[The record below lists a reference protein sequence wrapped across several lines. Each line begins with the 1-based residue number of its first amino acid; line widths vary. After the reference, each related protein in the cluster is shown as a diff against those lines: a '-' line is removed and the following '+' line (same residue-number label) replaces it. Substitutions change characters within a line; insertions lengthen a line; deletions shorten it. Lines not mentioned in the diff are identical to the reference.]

1 MSTIFEIKQ
10 KLIAQADR
18 IAEMLLP
25 QGHKRGNH
33 WIVGNTRGE
42 AGQSLSICLSGSK
55 AGLWYDFAEGIG
67 GDILDLW
74 CEVKGISLSQAL
86 EEARAALN
94 LTRPKPFMVPHRS
107 YHRPPAPKGNTPQ
120 NLVKNYLHKERCIP
134 LEIIKRYRIGEEGEK
149 IIFPFYKPDGTLAL
163 VKERL
168 AQAGAKT
175 KPTAAQCEPILF
187 GWQALYPTNHTA
199 THASHSAPATANT
212 ATHASQPIPA
222 TAQAPTHAS
231 QPTSTT
237 ANTSTHASQPIPA
250 AANTTTHA
258 SQPIPATDHT
268 TTHASHPT
276 PASQPTS
283 TTANTSTHASQPT
296 STTANTSTHASQP
309 TPAAA
314 QAPTHASHSAPAA
327 ATTSTHASQPIP
339 AAAQAPTH
347 ASHSA
352 PAAANTTTHASHPT
366 STTANTATHAPQPT
380 STTANTSTHASQ
392 PTSTTANTSTHA
404 SQPTSTTA
412 TTSTHASHPTPAAAT
427 TSTHASHP
435 TPAAANTATHAS
447 HPTST
452 TATTSTHASQP
463 TSTTANTSTHAS
475 QPAPATANTATHAP
489 QPAPAAAH
497 TTSTHA
503 SHSAPATDHTTTH
516 APQPTP
522 AAAQA
527 PTHASQPIP
536 ATAQAPTHASHPAPA
551 AANTSTHASHPAP
564 AAANTTTHAPQPAPA
579 AANTST
585 HASHPAPA
593 AANTTTHASHP
604 TPAAA
609 NTSTHASQPIPATA
623 QAPTH
628 APQPAPA
635 AAHTTSTHASHSAP
649 ATDHT
654 TTHASHPTPATANT
668 ATHASQPTS
677 TTANTTTHASHPTP
691 ATANTA
697 THASQPTSTT
707 ANTTTHASQPTHAPH
722 HSSSDHA
729 SFPTFSSTHR
739 TIVIT
744 EGEIDA
750 LSLAAYGYPAVSVPF
765 GGGKGGKHNWIEN
778 EFDHLEAFETIFL
791 ATDMDQPGEEAAHEI
806 ASRLGRH
813 RCYRVRLPRKD
824 ANDCLTA
831 GIDAATIKAAF
842 SSAKSFAPEGLRRA
856 SDYKDQVIGL
866 FWPEPEKHLGYT
878 VPYPKLKD
886 KLHFRP
892 AELTLWSGASGAG
905 KSQLLSD
912 CIPHWIAQNSRL
924 CLASLEMKGEQSLR
938 RLTKQTG
945 GLEKP
950 TKETIERIL
959 HFLDN
964 GLILYEHVGKSSV
977 DTLLDVFDYC
987 RARYGCDQFIIDSLM
1002 RLGIASD
1009 DYGGQEQ
1016 AVYKMV
1022 DWAVLNSVHIHL
1034 VAHARKGG
1042 LDKDIPGTEDI
1053 KGASEIGANAFNII
1067 TIWRNRSLEDK
1078 IFAASLAQEKADLAK
1093 RPGVIMNIAKQ
1104 RSGDFEG
1111 KVGLWF
1117 DPQTYRYRCSFEQPP
1132 PRRYL

>member
-10 KLIAQADR
+10 KLISQADR

-25 QGHKRGNH
+25 QGHKRGNN

-67 GDILDLW
+67 GDLLDLW

-94 LTRPKPFMVPHRS
+94 LTRPKPFMAPHRS
-107 YHRPPAPKGNTPQ
+107 YRRPPVPTGRPPQ
-120 NLVKNYLHKERCIP
+120 NLVKTYLHKERHIP
-134 LEIIKRYRIGEEGEK
+134 LEIIKRYRIGEDGEK

-175 KPTAAQCEPILF
+175 KPTAAHCEPILF
-187 GWQALYPTNHTA
+187 GWQALCPSNPTAPQAPQHALSTNPAAPQAPQHAPSTNPAAPQAPQHAPSSTPTAPQAPQHTPSTNPTA
-199 THASHSAPATANT
+199 T
-212 ATHASQPIPA
+212 
-222 TAQAPTHAS
+222 QAPQHA
-231 QPTSTT
+231 PST
-237 ANTSTHASQPIPA
+237 NPA
-250 AANTTTHA
+250 APHA
-258 SQPIPATDHT
+258 PS
-268 TTHASHPT
+268 S
-276 PASQPTS
+276 
-283 TTANTSTHASQPT
+283 
-296 STTANTSTHASQP
+296 
-309 TPAAA
+309 TPAAT
-314 QAPTHASHSAPAA
+314 QAPQHAPSTNPAA
-327 ATTSTHASQPIP
+327 TQAPQHAPSSTQATT
-339 AAAQAPTH
+339 QAPQ
-347 ASHSA
+347 
-352 PAAANTTTHASHPT
+352 
-366 STTANTATHAPQPT
+366 HAP
-380 STTANTSTHASQ
+380 SS
-392 PTSTTANTSTHA
+392 
-404 SQPTSTTA
+404 
-412 TTSTHASHPTPAAAT
+412 TPAAT
-427 TSTHASHP
+427 
-435 TPAAANTATHAS
+435 
-447 HPTST
+447 
-452 TATTSTHASQP
+452 Q
-463 TSTTANTSTHAS
+463 
-475 QPAPATANTATHAP
+475 APQHAP
-489 QPAPAAAH
+489 S
-497 TTSTHA
+497 ST
-503 SHSAPATDHTTTH
+503 PTTTNALQQSPLMER
-516 APQPTP
+516 AP
-522 AAAQA
+522 
-527 PTHASQPIP
+527 
-536 ATAQAPTHASHPAPA
+536 
-551 AANTSTHASHPAP
+551 
-564 AAANTTTHAPQPAPA
+564 
-579 AANTST
+579 
-585 HASHPAPA
+585 
-593 AANTTTHASHP
+593 
-604 TPAAA
+604 
-609 NTSTHASQPIPATA
+609 
-623 QAPTH
+623 
-628 APQPAPA
+628 
-635 AAHTTSTHASHSAP
+635 
-649 ATDHT
+649 
-654 TTHASHPTPATANT
+654 
-668 ATHASQPTS
+668 
-677 TTANTTTHASHPTP
+677 
-691 ATANTA
+691 
-697 THASQPTSTT
+697 
-707 ANTTTHASQPTHAPH
+707 
-722 HSSSDHA
+722 
-729 SFPTFSSTHR
+729 FPLFSSTNR

-765 GGGKGGKHNWIEN
+765 GGGSGGKHNWIEN

-791 ATDMDQPGEEAAHEI
+791 ATDMDKPGEEAAREI

-813 RCYRVRLPRKD
+813 RCYRVRLPLKD

-831 GIDAATIKAAF
+831 GIDRATIKAAF

-856 SDYKDQVIGL
+856 SDYKDKVIGL

-886 KLHFRP
+886 KVHFRP

-945 GLEKP
+945 GLEQP

-959 HFLDN
+959 HFLDE

-1009 DYGGQEQ
+1009 DYARQEQ

-1034 VAHARKGG
+1034 VAHARKSG
-1042 LDKDIPGTEDI
+1042 LDKDIPSTEDI

-1067 TIWRNRSLEDK
+1067 TIWRNRPLEDK

-1111 KVGLWF
+1111 KIGLWF
-1117 DPQTYRYRCSFEQPP
+1117 DPQTYRYRCSFEQSF

>member
-10 KLIAQADR
+10 KLISQADR

-25 QGHKRGNH
+25 QGHKRGNN

-67 GDILDLW
+67 GDLLDLW

-94 LTRPKPFMVPHRS
+94 LTRPKPFMAPHRS
-107 YHRPPAPKGNTPQ
+107 YRRPPVPTGRPPQ
-120 NLVKNYLHKERCIP
+120 NLVKTYLHKERHIP
-134 LEIIKRYRIGEEGEK
+134 LEIIKRYRIGEDGEK

-175 KPTAAQCEPILF
+175 KPTAAHCEPILF
-187 GWQALYPTNHTA
+187 GWQALCPSNPTA
-199 THASHSAPATANT
+199 TQAPQHAPSSTPTAPHAPQHAPSTNPAAPHAPQHAPSSTPTTTNASQHAPSST
-212 ATHASQPIPA
+212 PAAPHASQHAPSSTQA
-222 TAQAPTHAS
+222 TTQAPQHAPS
-231 QPTSTT
+231 S
-237 ANTSTHASQPIPA
+237 
-250 AANTTTHA
+250 
-258 SQPIPATDHT
+258 
-268 TTHASHPT
+268 
-276 PASQPTS
+276 
-283 TTANTSTHASQPT
+283 
-296 STTANTSTHASQP
+296 
-309 TPAAA
+309 TPAAT
-314 QAPTHASHSAPAA
+314 QAPQQSPLMERAPF
-327 ATTSTHASQPIP
+327 PI
-339 AAAQAPTH
+339 
-347 ASHSA
+347 
-352 PAAANTTTHASHPT
+352 
-366 STTANTATHAPQPT
+366 
-380 STTANTSTHASQ
+380 
-392 PTSTTANTSTHA
+392 
-404 SQPTSTTA
+404 
-412 TTSTHASHPTPAAAT
+412 
-427 TSTHASHP
+427 
-435 TPAAANTATHAS
+435 
-447 HPTST
+447 
-452 TATTSTHASQP
+452 
-463 TSTTANTSTHAS
+463 
-475 QPAPATANTATHAP
+475 
-489 QPAPAAAH
+489 
-497 TTSTHA
+497 
-503 SHSAPATDHTTTH
+503 
-516 APQPTP
+516 
-522 AAAQA
+522 
-527 PTHASQPIP
+527 
-536 ATAQAPTHASHPAPA
+536 
-551 AANTSTHASHPAP
+551 
-564 AAANTTTHAPQPAPA
+564 
-579 AANTST
+579 
-585 HASHPAPA
+585 
-593 AANTTTHASHP
+593 
-604 TPAAA
+604 
-609 NTSTHASQPIPATA
+609 
-623 QAPTH
+623 
-628 APQPAPA
+628 
-635 AAHTTSTHASHSAP
+635 
-649 ATDHT
+649 
-654 TTHASHPTPATANT
+654 
-668 ATHASQPTS
+668 
-677 TTANTTTHASHPTP
+677 
-691 ATANTA
+691 
-697 THASQPTSTT
+697 
-707 ANTTTHASQPTHAPH
+707 
-722 HSSSDHA
+722 
-729 SFPTFSSTHR
+729 FSSTNR

-765 GGGKGGKHNWIEN
+765 GGGSGGKHNWIEN

-791 ATDMDQPGEEAAHEI
+791 ATDMDKPGEEAAREI
-806 ASRLGRH
+806 ANRLGRH
-813 RCYRVRLPRKD
+813 RCYRVRLPLKD

-831 GIDAATIKAAF
+831 GIDRATIKAAF

-856 SDYKDQVIGL
+856 SDYKDKVIGL

-886 KLHFRP
+886 KVHFRP

-945 GLEKP
+945 GLEQP

-959 HFLDN
+959 HFLDE

-1009 DYGGQEQ
+1009 DYARQEQ

-1034 VAHARKGG
+1034 VAHARKSG
-1042 LDKDIPGTEDI
+1042 LDKDIPSTEDI

-1067 TIWRNRSLEDK
+1067 TIWRNRPLEDK

-1111 KVGLWF
+1111 KIGLWF
-1117 DPQTYRYRCSFEQPP
+1117 DPQTYRYRCSFEQSF

>member
-10 KLIAQADR
+10 KLISQADR

-25 QGHKRGNH
+25 QGHKRGNN

-55 AGLWYDFAEGIG
+55 AGLWYDFAEGTG
-67 GDILDLW
+67 GDLLDLW

-86 EEARAALN
+86 EEARATLN

-107 YHRPPAPKGNTPQ
+107 YRRPPVPTGQTPQ
-120 NLVKNYLHKERCIP
+120 NLVKNYLHKERHIP
-134 LEIIKRYRIGEEGEK
+134 LEVIKRYRIGENGEK

-168 AQAGAKT
+168 AQAGAKS
-175 KPTAAQCEPILF
+175 KPTASQCEPILF
-187 GWQALYPTNHTA
+187 GWQALCSPKNTPSTNPASTQASQNTPSTNH
-199 THASHSAPATANT
+199 APHVPQNT
-212 ATHASQPIPA
+212 ASTNHA
-222 TAQAPTHAS
+222 
-231 QPTSTT
+231 
-237 ANTSTHASQPIPA
+237 STHASQ
-250 AANTTTHA
+250 NTPSTN
-258 SQPIPATDHT
+258 
-268 TTHASHPT
+268 
-276 PASQPTS
+276 PTS
-283 TTANTSTHASQPT
+283 TQASQNTPSTHPASTQESQNTASNNLASTQAHQNTASTNHASTQESQNTPSTNHTSTQESQNTASTHPASTQASQHVPLMEC
-296 STTANTSTHASQP
+296 
-309 TPAAA
+309 
-314 QAPTHASHSAPAA
+314 AP
-327 ATTSTHASQPIP
+327 
-339 AAAQAPTH
+339 
-347 ASHSA
+347 
-352 PAAANTTTHASHPT
+352 
-366 STTANTATHAPQPT
+366 
-380 STTANTSTHASQ
+380 
-392 PTSTTANTSTHA
+392 
-404 SQPTSTTA
+404 
-412 TTSTHASHPTPAAAT
+412 
-427 TSTHASHP
+427 
-435 TPAAANTATHAS
+435 
-447 HPTST
+447 
-452 TATTSTHASQP
+452 
-463 TSTTANTSTHAS
+463 
-475 QPAPATANTATHAP
+475 
-489 QPAPAAAH
+489 
-497 TTSTHA
+497 
-503 SHSAPATDHTTTH
+503 
-516 APQPTP
+516 
-522 AAAQA
+522 
-527 PTHASQPIP
+527 
-536 ATAQAPTHASHPAPA
+536 
-551 AANTSTHASHPAP
+551 
-564 AAANTTTHAPQPAPA
+564 
-579 AANTST
+579 
-585 HASHPAPA
+585 
-593 AANTTTHASHP
+593 
-604 TPAAA
+604 
-609 NTSTHASQPIPATA
+609 
-623 QAPTH
+623 
-628 APQPAPA
+628 
-635 AAHTTSTHASHSAP
+635 
-649 ATDHT
+649 
-654 TTHASHPTPATANT
+654 
-668 ATHASQPTS
+668 
-677 TTANTTTHASHPTP
+677 
-691 ATANTA
+691 
-697 THASQPTSTT
+697 
-707 ANTTTHASQPTHAPH
+707 
-722 HSSSDHA
+722 
-729 SFPTFSSTHR
+729 FPTLSSTNR

-765 GGGKGGKHNWIEN
+765 GGGSGGKHNWIEN
-778 EFDHLEAFETIFL
+778 EFDHLESFETIFL
-791 ATDMDQPGEEAAHEI
+791 ATDMDQPGEEAAREI

-813 RCYRVRLPRKD
+813 RCYRVRLPLKD

-831 GIDAATIKAAF
+831 GIDKATIKAAF
-842 SSAKSFAPEGLRRA
+842 SSAQSFAPEGLRRA

-912 CIPHWIAQNSRL
+912 CIPHWIAQKSRL

-959 HFLDN
+959 HFLDD

-1009 DYGGQEQ
+1009 DYARQEQ

-1042 LDKDIPGTEDI
+1042 LDKDIPSTEDI

-1111 KVGLWF
+1111 KIGLWF
-1117 DPQTYRYRCSFEQPP
+1117 DPQTYRYRCSFEQTF

>member
-10 KLIAQADR
+10 KLISQADR
-18 IAEMLLP
+18 IVEMLLP
-25 QGHKRGNH
+25 QGHKRGNN

-55 AGLWYDFAEGIG
+55 AGLWYDFAEGTG
-67 GDILDLW
+67 GDLLDLW

-86 EEARAALN
+86 EEARATLN

-107 YHRPPAPKGNTPQ
+107 YRRPPVPTGQTPQ
-120 NLVKNYLHKERCIP
+120 NLVKNYLHKERHIP
-134 LEIIKRYRIGEEGEK
+134 LEVIKRYRIGENGEK

-168 AQAGAKT
+168 AQAGAKS
-175 KPTAAQCEPILF
+175 KPTASQCEPILF
-187 GWQALYPTNHTA
+187 GWQALCPPQNTPSTHPASTQASQNTPSTNPT
-199 THASHSAPATANT
+199 SA
-212 ATHASQPIPA
+212 HASQNTPSTHPA
-222 TAQAPTHAS
+222 STQASRNTP
-231 QPTSTT
+231 ST
-237 ANTSTHASQPIPA
+237 NPTSTHASQ
-250 AANTTTHA
+250 NTA
-258 SQPIPATDHT
+258 SAH
-268 TTHASHPT
+268 
-276 PASQPTS
+276 PASTH
-283 TTANTSTHASQPT
+283 TAQ
-296 STTANTSTHASQP
+296 
-309 TPAAA
+309 
-314 QAPTHASHSAPAA
+314 QAT
-327 ATTSTHASQPIP
+327 Q
-339 AAAQAPTH
+339 
-347 ASHSA
+347 
-352 PAAANTTTHASHPT
+352 
-366 STTANTATHAPQPT
+366 HAP
-380 STTANTSTHASQ
+380 
-392 PTSTTANTSTHA
+392 
-404 SQPTSTTA
+404 
-412 TTSTHASHPTPAAAT
+412 
-427 TSTHASHP
+427 
-435 TPAAANTATHAS
+435 
-447 HPTST
+447 
-452 TATTSTHASQP
+452 
-463 TSTTANTSTHAS
+463 
-475 QPAPATANTATHAP
+475 
-489 QPAPAAAH
+489 
-497 TTSTHA
+497 
-503 SHSAPATDHTTTH
+503 
-516 APQPTP
+516 
-522 AAAQA
+522 
-527 PTHASQPIP
+527 
-536 ATAQAPTHASHPAPA
+536 
-551 AANTSTHASHPAP
+551 
-564 AAANTTTHAPQPAPA
+564 
-579 AANTST
+579 
-585 HASHPAPA
+585 
-593 AANTTTHASHP
+593 
-604 TPAAA
+604 
-609 NTSTHASQPIPATA
+609 
-623 QAPTH
+623 
-628 APQPAPA
+628 
-635 AAHTTSTHASHSAP
+635 
-649 ATDHT
+649 
-654 TTHASHPTPATANT
+654 
-668 ATHASQPTS
+668 
-677 TTANTTTHASHPTP
+677 
-691 ATANTA
+691 
-697 THASQPTSTT
+697 
-707 ANTTTHASQPTHAPH
+707 
-722 HSSSDHA
+722 
-729 SFPTFSSTHR
+729 FPTFSSTNR

-765 GGGKGGKHNWIEN
+765 GGGSGGKHNWIEN
-778 EFDHLEAFETIFL
+778 EFDHLESFETIFL
-791 ATDMDQPGEEAAHEI
+791 ATDMDQPGEEAALEI

-813 RCYRVRLPRKD
+813 RCYRVRLPLKD

-831 GIDAATIKAAF
+831 GIDKATIKAAF
-842 SSAKSFAPEGLRRA
+842 SSAQSFAPEGLRRA

-912 CIPHWIAQNSRL
+912 CIPHWIAQKSRL

-959 HFLDN
+959 HFLDD

-1009 DYGGQEQ
+1009 DYARQEQ

-1042 LDKDIPGTEDI
+1042 LDKDIPSTEDI

-1111 KVGLWF
+1111 KIGLWF
-1117 DPQTYRYRCSFEQPP
+1117 DPQTYRYRCSFEQTF

>member
-10 KLIAQADR
+10 KLIAQSDR

-42 AGQSLSICLSGSK
+42 PGQSLSICLSGSK

-86 EEARAALN
+86 EEARAVLN
-94 LTRPKPFMVPHRS
+94 LTRPKPFMVPQRS
-107 YHRPPAPKGNTPQ
+107 YRRPPVPKGNTPQ
-120 NLVKNYLHKERCIP
+120 NRVKNYLHKERHIP

-187 GWQALYPTNHTA
+187 GWQALYPTNHT
-199 THASHSAPATANT
+199 
-212 ATHASQPIPA
+212 
-222 TAQAPTHAS
+222 
-231 QPTSTT
+231 
-237 ANTSTHASQPIPA
+237 
-250 AANTTTHA
+250 TTH
-258 SQPIPATDHT
+258 T
-268 TTHASHPT
+268 
-276 PASQPTS
+276 
-283 TTANTSTHASQPT
+283 
-296 STTANTSTHASQP
+296 SQP
-309 TPAAA
+309 TP
-314 QAPTHASHSAPAA
+314 
-327 ATTSTHASQPIP
+327 
-339 AAAQAPTH
+339 
-347 ASHSA
+347 
-352 PAAANTTTHASHPT
+352 
-366 STTANTATHAPQPT
+366 TTANSATHT
-380 STTANTSTHASQ
+380 
-392 PTSTTANTSTHA
+392 
-404 SQPTSTTA
+404 
-412 TTSTHASHPTPAAAT
+412 
-427 TSTHASHP
+427 
-435 TPAAANTATHAS
+435 
-447 HPTST
+447 
-452 TATTSTHASQP
+452 
-463 TSTTANTSTHAS
+463 
-475 QPAPATANTATHAP
+475 
-489 QPAPAAAH
+489 
-497 TTSTHA
+497 
-503 SHSAPATDHTTTH
+503 
-516 APQPTP
+516 
-522 AAAQA
+522 
-527 PTHASQPIP
+527 
-536 ATAQAPTHASHPAPA
+536 
-551 AANTSTHASHPAP
+551 
-564 AAANTTTHAPQPAPA
+564 
-579 AANTST
+579 
-585 HASHPAPA
+585 
-593 AANTTTHASHP
+593 
-604 TPAAA
+604 
-609 NTSTHASQPIPATA
+609 
-623 QAPTH
+623 
-628 APQPAPA
+628 
-635 AAHTTSTHASHSAP
+635 
-649 ATDHT
+649 
-654 TTHASHPTPATANT
+654 
-668 ATHASQPTS
+668 
-677 TTANTTTHASHPTP
+677 
-691 ATANTA
+691 
-697 THASQPTSTT
+697 
-707 ANTTTHASQPTHAPH
+707 
-722 HSSSDHA
+722 SSDHA
-729 SFPTFSSTHR
+729 PFPTLSSTSR

-1009 DYGGQEQ
+1009 DYAGQEQ

>member
-10 KLIAQADR
+10 KLISQADR

-25 QGHKRGNH
+25 QGHKRGNN

-67 GDILDLW
+67 GDLLDLW

-94 LTRPKPFMVPHRS
+94 LTRPKPFMAPHRS
-107 YHRPPAPKGNTPQ
+107 YRRPPVPTGRPPQ
-120 NLVKNYLHKERCIP
+120 NLVKTYLHKERHIP
-134 LEIIKRYRIGEEGEK
+134 LEIIKRYRIGEDGEK

-175 KPTAAQCEPILF
+175 KPTAAHCEPILF
-187 GWQALYPTNHTA
+187 GWQALCPSNPTAPQAPQHALSTNPTAPQAPQHALSTNPAAPQAPQHAPSTNPAAPQAPQHAPSSTPTAPQAPQHTPSTNPTA
-199 THASHSAPATANT
+199 T
-212 ATHASQPIPA
+212 
-222 TAQAPTHAS
+222 QAPQHA
-231 QPTSTT
+231 PST
-237 ANTSTHASQPIPA
+237 NPA
-250 AANTTTHA
+250 APHA
-258 SQPIPATDHT
+258 PS
-268 TTHASHPT
+268 S
-276 PASQPTS
+276 
-283 TTANTSTHASQPT
+283 
-296 STTANTSTHASQP
+296 
-309 TPAAA
+309 TPAAT
-314 QAPTHASHSAPAA
+314 QAPQHAPSTNPAA
-327 ATTSTHASQPIP
+327 TQAPQHAPSSTQATT
-339 AAAQAPTH
+339 QAPQ
-347 ASHSA
+347 
-352 PAAANTTTHASHPT
+352 
-366 STTANTATHAPQPT
+366 HAP
-380 STTANTSTHASQ
+380 SS
-392 PTSTTANTSTHA
+392 
-404 SQPTSTTA
+404 
-412 TTSTHASHPTPAAAT
+412 TPAAT
-427 TSTHASHP
+427 
-435 TPAAANTATHAS
+435 
-447 HPTST
+447 
-452 TATTSTHASQP
+452 Q
-463 TSTTANTSTHAS
+463 
-475 QPAPATANTATHAP
+475 APQHAP
-489 QPAPAAAH
+489 S
-497 TTSTHA
+497 ST
-503 SHSAPATDHTTTH
+503 PTTTNALQQSPLMER
-516 APQPTP
+516 AP
-522 AAAQA
+522 
-527 PTHASQPIP
+527 
-536 ATAQAPTHASHPAPA
+536 
-551 AANTSTHASHPAP
+551 
-564 AAANTTTHAPQPAPA
+564 
-579 AANTST
+579 
-585 HASHPAPA
+585 
-593 AANTTTHASHP
+593 
-604 TPAAA
+604 
-609 NTSTHASQPIPATA
+609 
-623 QAPTH
+623 
-628 APQPAPA
+628 
-635 AAHTTSTHASHSAP
+635 
-649 ATDHT
+649 
-654 TTHASHPTPATANT
+654 
-668 ATHASQPTS
+668 
-677 TTANTTTHASHPTP
+677 
-691 ATANTA
+691 
-697 THASQPTSTT
+697 
-707 ANTTTHASQPTHAPH
+707 
-722 HSSSDHA
+722 
-729 SFPTFSSTHR
+729 FPLFSSTNR

-765 GGGKGGKHNWIEN
+765 GGGSGGKHNWIEN

-791 ATDMDQPGEEAAHEI
+791 ATDMDKPGEEAAHEI

-813 RCYRVRLPRKD
+813 RCYRVRLPLKD

-831 GIDAATIKAAF
+831 GIDRATIKAAF

-856 SDYKDQVIGL
+856 SDYKDKVIGL

-886 KLHFRP
+886 KVHFRP

-945 GLEKP
+945 GLEQP

-959 HFLDN
+959 HFLDE

-1009 DYGGQEQ
+1009 DYARQEQ

-1034 VAHARKGG
+1034 VAHARKSG
-1042 LDKDIPGTEDI
+1042 LDKDIPSTEDI

-1067 TIWRNRSLEDK
+1067 TIWRNRPLEDK

-1111 KVGLWF
+1111 KIGLWF
-1117 DPQTYRYRCSFEQPP
+1117 DPQTYRYRCSFEQSF

>member
-25 QGHKRGNH
+25 QGYKRGNH

-42 AGQSLSICLSGSK
+42 PGQSLSICLNGTK

-74 CEVKGISLSQAL
+74 CEVKGINLSQAL

-94 LTRPKPFMVPHRS
+94 LTRPKPFMVAQRS
-107 YHRPPAPKGNTPQ
+107 YRRPPVPKGHPPKNR
-120 NLVKNYLHKERCIP
+120 VKTYLHKERHIP
-134 LEIIKRYRIGEEGEK
+134 LEVIKRYRIGEEGEK

-175 KPTAAQCEPILF
+175 KPTTAQCEPILF
-187 GWQALYPTNHTA
+187 GWQALYPTNHPHT
-199 THASHSAPATANT
+199 SNPAA
-212 ATHASQPIPA
+212 
-222 TAQAPTHAS
+222 
-231 QPTSTT
+231 
-237 ANTSTHASQPIPA
+237 STHTAPHTPNPA
-250 AANTTTHA
+250 A
-258 SQPIPATDHT
+258 S
-268 TTHASHPT
+268 
-276 PASQPTS
+276 
-283 TTANTSTHASQPT
+283 
-296 STTANTSTHASQP
+296 
-309 TPAAA
+309 
-314 QAPTHASHSAPAA
+314 
-327 ATTSTHASQPIP
+327 
-339 AAAQAPTH
+339 
-347 ASHSA
+347 
-352 PAAANTTTHASHPT
+352 
-366 STTANTATHAPQPT
+366 
-380 STTANTSTHASQ
+380 
-392 PTSTTANTSTHA
+392 
-404 SQPTSTTA
+404 
-412 TTSTHASHPTPAAAT
+412 
-427 TSTHASHP
+427 
-435 TPAAANTATHAS
+435 
-447 HPTST
+447 
-452 TATTSTHASQP
+452 
-463 TSTTANTSTHAS
+463 
-475 QPAPATANTATHAP
+475 
-489 QPAPAAAH
+489 AH
-497 TTSTHA
+497 TTPQIPQHA
-503 SHSAPATDHTTTH
+503 DPAL
-516 APQPTP
+516 
-522 AAAQA
+522 
-527 PTHASQPIP
+527 
-536 ATAQAPTHASHPAPA
+536 
-551 AANTSTHASHPAP
+551 
-564 AAANTTTHAPQPAPA
+564 
-579 AANTST
+579 
-585 HASHPAPA
+585 
-593 AANTTTHASHP
+593 
-604 TPAAA
+604 
-609 NTSTHASQPIPATA
+609 
-623 QAPTH
+623 
-628 APQPAPA
+628 
-635 AAHTTSTHASHSAP
+635 
-649 ATDHT
+649 
-654 TTHASHPTPATANT
+654 
-668 ATHASQPTS
+668 
-677 TTANTTTHASHPTP
+677 
-691 ATANTA
+691 
-697 THASQPTSTT
+697 
-707 ANTTTHASQPTHAPH
+707 
-722 HSSSDHA
+722 
-729 SFPTFSSTHR
+729 FPMLSSTNR

-824 ANDCLTA
+824 ANECLTA
-831 GIDAATIKAAF
+831 GIDADTIKAAF
-842 SSAKSFAPEGLRRA
+842 TCAKSFAPEGLRRA
-856 SDYKDQVIGL
+856 LDYKDQVIGL

-878 VPYPKLKD
+878 VPYPKLEG

-959 HFLDN
+959 HFLDD

-1002 RLGIASD
+1002 RLGIVCD
-1009 DYGGQEQ
+1009 DYAGQEQ

-1022 DWAVLNSVHIHL
+1022 DWAILNNVHIHL

-1078 IFAASLAQEKADLAK
+1078 IFAASLAQEKADLTK

-1117 DPQTYRYRCSFEQPP
+1117 DPQTYRYRCSFEQSS

>member
-10 KLIAQADR
+10 KLISQADR

-25 QGHKRGNH
+25 QGHKRGNN

-55 AGLWYDFAEGIG
+55 AGLWYDFAEGTG
-67 GDILDLW
+67 GDLLDLW

-86 EEARAALN
+86 EEARATLN
-94 LTRPKPFMVPHRS
+94 LTRPKPFMAPHRS
-107 YHRPPAPKGNTPQ
+107 YRRPPVPTGQSPQ
-120 NLVKNYLHKERCIP
+120 NLVKNYLHEERHIP
-134 LEIIKRYRIGEEGEK
+134 LEIIKRYRIGEDGEK

-175 KPTAAQCEPILF
+175 KPTASQCEPILF
-187 GWQALYPTNHTA
+187 GWQALYPTNHPA
-199 THASHSAPATANT
+199 THTPQQATQHAPQQAFQHTPQQVPSTNPASTQASQNTPSTNPASTQAPQNT
-212 ATHASQPIPA
+212 AT
-222 TAQAPTHAS
+222 TN
-231 QPTSTT
+231 PTSTH
-237 ANTSTHASQPIPA
+237 THQ
-250 AANTTTHA
+250 
-258 SQPIPATDHT
+258 
-268 TTHASHPT
+268 
-276 PASQPTS
+276 
-283 TTANTSTHASQPT
+283 
-296 STTANTSTHASQP
+296 
-309 TPAAA
+309 
-314 QAPTHASHSAPAA
+314 
-327 ATTSTHASQPIP
+327 
-339 AAAQAPTH
+339 
-347 ASHSA
+347 
-352 PAAANTTTHASHPT
+352 
-366 STTANTATHAPQPT
+366 
-380 STTANTSTHASQ
+380 
-392 PTSTTANTSTHA
+392 
-404 SQPTSTTA
+404 
-412 TTSTHASHPTPAAAT
+412 
-427 TSTHASHP
+427 
-435 TPAAANTATHAS
+435 
-447 HPTST
+447 
-452 TATTSTHASQP
+452 
-463 TSTTANTSTHAS
+463 
-475 QPAPATANTATHAP
+475 
-489 QPAPAAAH
+489 
-497 TTSTHA
+497 
-503 SHSAPATDHTTTH
+503 
-516 APQPTP
+516 
-522 AAAQA
+522 
-527 PTHASQPIP
+527 
-536 ATAQAPTHASHPAPA
+536 
-551 AANTSTHASHPAP
+551 
-564 AAANTTTHAPQPAPA
+564 
-579 AANTST
+579 
-585 HASHPAPA
+585 
-593 AANTTTHASHP
+593 
-604 TPAAA
+604 
-609 NTSTHASQPIPATA
+609 

-628 APQPAPA
+628 APQQAP
-635 AAHTTSTHASHSAP
+635 
-649 ATDHT
+649 
-654 TTHASHPTPATANT
+654 
-668 ATHASQPTS
+668 
-677 TTANTTTHASHPTP
+677 
-691 ATANTA
+691 
-697 THASQPTSTT
+697 
-707 ANTTTHASQPTHAPH
+707 
-722 HSSSDHA
+722 
-729 SFPTFSSTHR
+729 FPIFSSTNR

-765 GGGKGGKHNWIEN
+765 GGGSGGKHNWIEN
-778 EFDHLEAFETIFL
+778 EFDHLESFETIFL
-791 ATDMDQPGEEAAHEI
+791 ATDMDKPGEEAAREI

-813 RCYRVRLPRKD
+813 RCYRVRLPLKD

-831 GIDAATIKAAF
+831 GIDKATIKAAF
-842 SSAKSFAPEGLRRA
+842 SSAQSFAPEGLRRA

-912 CIPHWIAQNSRL
+912 CIPHWIAQKSRL

-945 GLEKP
+945 GLEQP

-959 HFLDN
+959 HFLDE

-977 DTLLDVFDYC
+977 DTLLEVFDYC

-1009 DYGGQEQ
+1009 DYARQEQ

-1022 DWAVLNSVHIHL
+1022 DWAVLNNVHIHL

-1042 LDKDIPGTEDI
+1042 LDKDIPSTEDI

-1111 KVGLWF
+1111 KIGLWF
-1117 DPQTYRYRCSFEQPP
+1117 DPQTYRYRCSFEQSF

>member
-10 KLIAQADR
+10 KLISQADR

-25 QGHKRGNH
+25 KGHKRGNN

-55 AGLWYDFAEGIG
+55 AGLWYDFAEGTG
-67 GDILDLW
+67 GDLLDLW

-86 EEARAALN
+86 EEARATLN

-107 YHRPPAPKGNTPQ
+107 YRRPPVPKGQPPQ
-120 NLVKNYLHKERCIP
+120 NLVKNYLHKERHIP
-134 LEIIKRYRIGEEGEK
+134 LEVIKRYRIGENGDK
-149 IIFPFYKPDGTLAL
+149 IIFPFYKPNGTLAL

-175 KPTAAQCEPILF
+175 KPTASQCEPILF
-187 GWQALYPTNHTA
+187 GWQALCSPQNTPSTN
-199 THASHSAPATANT
+199 PA
-212 ATHASQPIPA
+212 
-222 TAQAPTHAS
+222 
-231 QPTSTT
+231 
-237 ANTSTHASQPIPA
+237 STHASQNTPSTNPA
-250 AANTTTHA
+250 STQA
-258 SQPIPATDHT
+258 SQNTPSTNPA
-268 TTHASHPT
+268 
-276 PASQPTS
+276 
-283 TTANTSTHASQPT
+283 STHASQHVPLMEC
-296 STTANTSTHASQP
+296 
-309 TPAAA
+309 
-314 QAPTHASHSAPAA
+314 AP
-327 ATTSTHASQPIP
+327 
-339 AAAQAPTH
+339 
-347 ASHSA
+347 
-352 PAAANTTTHASHPT
+352 
-366 STTANTATHAPQPT
+366 
-380 STTANTSTHASQ
+380 
-392 PTSTTANTSTHA
+392 
-404 SQPTSTTA
+404 
-412 TTSTHASHPTPAAAT
+412 
-427 TSTHASHP
+427 
-435 TPAAANTATHAS
+435 
-447 HPTST
+447 
-452 TATTSTHASQP
+452 
-463 TSTTANTSTHAS
+463 
-475 QPAPATANTATHAP
+475 
-489 QPAPAAAH
+489 
-497 TTSTHA
+497 
-503 SHSAPATDHTTTH
+503 
-516 APQPTP
+516 
-522 AAAQA
+522 
-527 PTHASQPIP
+527 
-536 ATAQAPTHASHPAPA
+536 
-551 AANTSTHASHPAP
+551 
-564 AAANTTTHAPQPAPA
+564 
-579 AANTST
+579 
-585 HASHPAPA
+585 
-593 AANTTTHASHP
+593 
-604 TPAAA
+604 
-609 NTSTHASQPIPATA
+609 
-623 QAPTH
+623 
-628 APQPAPA
+628 
-635 AAHTTSTHASHSAP
+635 
-649 ATDHT
+649 
-654 TTHASHPTPATANT
+654 
-668 ATHASQPTS
+668 
-677 TTANTTTHASHPTP
+677 
-691 ATANTA
+691 
-697 THASQPTSTT
+697 
-707 ANTTTHASQPTHAPH
+707 
-722 HSSSDHA
+722 
-729 SFPTFSSTHR
+729 FPTLSSTNR

-765 GGGKGGKHNWIEN
+765 GGGSGGKHNWIEN
-778 EFDHLEAFETIFL
+778 EFDHLESFETIFL
-791 ATDMDQPGEEAAHEI
+791 ATDMDQPGEEAAREI

-813 RCYRVRLPRKD
+813 RCYRVRLPHKD

-831 GIDAATIKAAF
+831 GIDRATIKAAF
-842 SSAKSFAPEGLRRA
+842 SSAQSFAPEGLRRA

-912 CIPHWIAQNSRL
+912 CIPHWIAQKSRL

-959 HFLDN
+959 HFLDD

-1009 DYGGQEQ
+1009 DYAKQEQ

-1042 LDKDIPGTEDI
+1042 LDKDIPSTEDI

-1111 KVGLWF
+1111 KIGLWF
-1117 DPQTYRYRCSFEQPP
+1117 DPQTYRYRCSFEQSF

>member
-25 QGHKRGNH
+25 QGYKRGNH

-42 AGQSLSICLSGSK
+42 PGQSLSICLNGTK

-74 CEVKGISLSQAL
+74 CEVKGINLSQAL

-94 LTRPKPFMVPHRS
+94 LTRPKPFMVAQRS
-107 YHRPPAPKGNTPQ
+107 YRRPPVPKGHPPKNR
-120 NLVKNYLHKERCIP
+120 VKTYLHKERHIP
-134 LEIIKRYRIGEEGEK
+134 LEVIKRYRIGEEGEK

-175 KPTAAQCEPILF
+175 KPTTAQCEPILF
-187 GWQALYPTNHTA
+187 GWQALYPTNHPHT
-199 THASHSAPATANT
+199 SNPAA
-212 ATHASQPIPA
+212 
-222 TAQAPTHAS
+222 
-231 QPTSTT
+231 
-237 ANTSTHASQPIPA
+237 STHTAP
-250 AANTTTHA
+250 
-258 SQPIPATDHT
+258 HT
-268 TTHASHPT
+268 SNPT
-276 PASQPTS
+276 PT
-283 TTANTSTHASQPT
+283 
-296 STTANTSTHASQP
+296 
-309 TPAAA
+309 
-314 QAPTHASHSAPAA
+314 
-327 ATTSTHASQPIP
+327 
-339 AAAQAPTH
+339 
-347 ASHSA
+347 
-352 PAAANTTTHASHPT
+352 
-366 STTANTATHAPQPT
+366 
-380 STTANTSTHASQ
+380 
-392 PTSTTANTSTHA
+392 
-404 SQPTSTTA
+404 
-412 TTSTHASHPTPAAAT
+412 
-427 TSTHASHP
+427 
-435 TPAAANTATHAS
+435 
-447 HPTST
+447 
-452 TATTSTHASQP
+452 
-463 TSTTANTSTHAS
+463 
-475 QPAPATANTATHAP
+475 
-489 QPAPAAAH
+489 AH
-497 TTSTHA
+497 TTPHTPKPTASTHT
-503 SHSAPATDHTTTH
+503 APHT
-516 APQPTP
+516 PNP
-522 AAAQA
+522 AA
-527 PTHASQPIP
+527 S
-536 ATAQAPTHASHPAPA
+536 
-551 AANTSTHASHPAP
+551 
-564 AAANTTTHAPQPAPA
+564 
-579 AANTST
+579 
-585 HASHPAPA
+585 
-593 AANTTTHASHP
+593 
-604 TPAAA
+604 
-609 NTSTHASQPIPATA
+609 
-623 QAPTH
+623 
-628 APQPAPA
+628 
-635 AAHTTSTHASHSAP
+635 AHTTPQIPQHADP
-649 ATDHT
+649 AL
-654 TTHASHPTPATANT
+654 
-668 ATHASQPTS
+668 
-677 TTANTTTHASHPTP
+677 
-691 ATANTA
+691 
-697 THASQPTSTT
+697 
-707 ANTTTHASQPTHAPH
+707 
-722 HSSSDHA
+722 
-729 SFPTFSSTHR
+729 FPMLSSTNR

-824 ANDCLTA
+824 ANECLTA
-831 GIDAATIKAAF
+831 GIDADTIKAAF
-842 SSAKSFAPEGLRRA
+842 TCAKSFAPEGLRRA
-856 SDYKDQVIGL
+856 LDYKDQVIGL

-878 VPYPKLKD
+878 VPYPKLEG

-959 HFLDN
+959 HFLDD

-1002 RLGIASD
+1002 RLGIVCD
-1009 DYGGQEQ
+1009 DYAGQEQ

-1022 DWAVLNSVHIHL
+1022 DWAILNNVHIHL

-1078 IFAASLAQEKADLAK
+1078 IFAASLAQEKADLTK

-1117 DPQTYRYRCSFEQPP
+1117 DPQTYRYRCSFEQSS

>member
-25 QGHKRGNH
+25 QGYKRGNH

-42 AGQSLSICLSGSK
+42 PGQSLSICLNGTK

-74 CEVKGISLSQAL
+74 CEVKGINLSQAL

-94 LTRPKPFMVPHRS
+94 LTRPKPFMVAQRS
-107 YHRPPAPKGNTPQ
+107 YRRPPVPKGHPPKNR
-120 NLVKNYLHKERCIP
+120 VKTYLHKERHIP
-134 LEIIKRYRIGEEGEK
+134 LEVIKRYRIGEEGEK

-175 KPTAAQCEPILF
+175 KPTTAQCEPILF
-187 GWQALYPTNHTA
+187 GWQALYPTNHPHT
-199 THASHSAPATANT
+199 SNPAA
-212 ATHASQPIPA
+212 
-222 TAQAPTHAS
+222 
-231 QPTSTT
+231 
-237 ANTSTHASQPIPA
+237 STHTAPHTPNPA
-250 AANTTTHA
+250 ASAHTAPHTSNPTTSA
-258 SQPIPATDHT
+258 HT
-268 TTHASHPT
+268 TTH
-276 PASQPTS
+276 TS
-283 TTANTSTHASQPT
+283 N
-296 STTANTSTHASQP
+296 
-309 TPAAA
+309 PAA
-314 QAPTHASHSAPAA
+314 
-327 ATTSTHASQPIP
+327 ST
-339 AAAQAPTH
+339 
-347 ASHSA
+347 
-352 PAAANTTTHASHPT
+352 
-366 STTANTATHAPQPT
+366 
-380 STTANTSTHASQ
+380 
-392 PTSTTANTSTHA
+392 
-404 SQPTSTTA
+404 
-412 TTSTHASHPTPAAAT
+412 
-427 TSTHASHP
+427 
-435 TPAAANTATHAS
+435 
-447 HPTST
+447 
-452 TATTSTHASQP
+452 
-463 TSTTANTSTHAS
+463 
-475 QPAPATANTATHAP
+475 
-489 QPAPAAAH
+489 
-497 TTSTHA
+497 
-503 SHSAPATDHTTTH
+503 HTTTH
-516 APQPTP
+516 TSNPTP
-522 AAAQA
+522 
-527 PTHASQPIP
+527 T
-536 ATAQAPTHASHPAPA
+536 
-551 AANTSTHASHPAP
+551 
-564 AAANTTTHAPQPAPA
+564 
-579 AANTST
+579 
-585 HASHPAPA
+585 
-593 AANTTTHASHP
+593 
-604 TPAAA
+604 
-609 NTSTHASQPIPATA
+609 
-623 QAPTH
+623 
-628 APQPAPA
+628 
-635 AAHTTSTHASHSAP
+635 AHTTPHTPKPTASTHTAPHTPNPAAS
-649 ATDHT
+649 THT
-654 TTHASHPTPATANT
+654 TPHTPNPAASTHTTPHTPKPTAS
-668 ATHASQPTS
+668 THT
-677 TTANTTTHASHPTP
+677 
-691 ATANTA
+691 
-697 THASQPTSTT
+697 
-707 ANTTTHASQPTHAPH
+707 APH
-722 HSSSDHA
+722 TPNPAASTHTAPHTPNPAASAHTTPHTPNPAASAHTTPQIPQHA
-729 SFPTFSSTHR
+729 DPALFPMLSSTNR

-824 ANDCLTA
+824 ANECLTA
-831 GIDAATIKAAF
+831 GIDADTIKAAF
-842 SSAKSFAPEGLRRA
+842 TCAKSFAPEGLRRA
-856 SDYKDQVIGL
+856 LDYKDQVIGL

-878 VPYPKLKD
+878 VPYPKLEG

-959 HFLDN
+959 HFLDD

-1002 RLGIASD
+1002 RLGIVCD
-1009 DYGGQEQ
+1009 DYAGQEQ

-1022 DWAVLNSVHIHL
+1022 DWAILNNVHIHL

-1078 IFAASLAQEKADLAK
+1078 IFAASLAQEKADLTK

-1117 DPQTYRYRCSFEQPP
+1117 DPQTYRYRCSFEQSS

>member
-10 KLIAQADR
+10 KLISQADR

-25 QGHKRGNH
+25 QGHKRGNN

-42 AGQSLSICLSGSK
+42 AGQSLSICLSGSR
-55 AGLWYDFAEGIG
+55 AGLWYDFAEGTG
-67 GDILDLW
+67 GDLLDLW

-86 EEARAALN
+86 EEARATLN

-107 YHRPPAPKGNTPQ
+107 YRHPPVPTGQSPQ
-120 NLVKNYLHKERCIP
+120 NLVKNYLHKERHIP
-134 LEIIKRYRIGEEGEK
+134 LEVIERYRIGEDGEK

-175 KPTAAQCEPILF
+175 KPTASQCEPILF
-187 GWQALYPTNHTA
+187 GWQALCSPQNTPPTN
-199 THASHSAPATANT
+199 PA
-212 ATHASQPIPA
+212 
-222 TAQAPTHAS
+222 
-231 QPTSTT
+231 
-237 ANTSTHASQPIPA
+237 STHASQHVPL
-250 AANTTTHA
+250 TEC
-258 SQPIPATDHT
+258 
-268 TTHASHPT
+268 T
-276 PASQPTS
+276 P
-283 TTANTSTHASQPT
+283 
-296 STTANTSTHASQP
+296 
-309 TPAAA
+309 
-314 QAPTHASHSAPAA
+314 
-327 ATTSTHASQPIP
+327 
-339 AAAQAPTH
+339 
-347 ASHSA
+347 
-352 PAAANTTTHASHPT
+352 
-366 STTANTATHAPQPT
+366 
-380 STTANTSTHASQ
+380 
-392 PTSTTANTSTHA
+392 
-404 SQPTSTTA
+404 
-412 TTSTHASHPTPAAAT
+412 
-427 TSTHASHP
+427 
-435 TPAAANTATHAS
+435 
-447 HPTST
+447 
-452 TATTSTHASQP
+452 
-463 TSTTANTSTHAS
+463 
-475 QPAPATANTATHAP
+475 
-489 QPAPAAAH
+489 
-497 TTSTHA
+497 
-503 SHSAPATDHTTTH
+503 
-516 APQPTP
+516 
-522 AAAQA
+522 
-527 PTHASQPIP
+527 
-536 ATAQAPTHASHPAPA
+536 
-551 AANTSTHASHPAP
+551 
-564 AAANTTTHAPQPAPA
+564 
-579 AANTST
+579 
-585 HASHPAPA
+585 
-593 AANTTTHASHP
+593 
-604 TPAAA
+604 
-609 NTSTHASQPIPATA
+609 
-623 QAPTH
+623 
-628 APQPAPA
+628 
-635 AAHTTSTHASHSAP
+635 
-649 ATDHT
+649 
-654 TTHASHPTPATANT
+654 
-668 ATHASQPTS
+668 
-677 TTANTTTHASHPTP
+677 
-691 ATANTA
+691 
-697 THASQPTSTT
+697 
-707 ANTTTHASQPTHAPH
+707 
-722 HSSSDHA
+722 
-729 SFPTFSSTHR
+729 FPTLSSTKTNR

-765 GGGKGGKHNWIEN
+765 GGGSGGKHNWIEN
-778 EFDHLEAFETIFL
+778 EFDHLESFETIFL
-791 ATDMDQPGEEAAHEI
+791 ATDMDQPGEEAAREI

-813 RCYRVRLPRKD
+813 RCYRVRLPCKD

-831 GIDAATIKAAF
+831 GIDRATIKAAF
-842 SSAKSFAPEGLRRA
+842 SSAQSFAPEGLRRA
-856 SDYKDQVIGL
+856 SDYKNQVIGL

-912 CIPHWIAQNSRL
+912 CIPHWIAQKSRL

-1009 DYGGQEQ
+1009 DYAGQEQ

-1034 VAHARKGG
+1034 VAHARKSG
-1042 LDKDIPGTEDI
+1042 LDKDIPSTEDI

-1093 RPGVIMNIAKQ
+1093 RPGVIINIAKQ

-1117 DPQTYRYRCSFEQPP
+1117 DPQTYRYRCSFEQSF

>member
-10 KLIAQADR
+10 KLISQADR

-25 QGHKRGNH
+25 QGHKRGNN

-67 GDILDLW
+67 GDLLDLW

-94 LTRPKPFMVPHRS
+94 LTRPKPFMAPHRS
-107 YHRPPAPKGNTPQ
+107 YRRPPVPTGRPPQ
-120 NLVKNYLHKERCIP
+120 NLVKTYLHKERHIP
-134 LEIIKRYRIGEEGEK
+134 LEIIKRYRIGEDGEK

-175 KPTAAQCEPILF
+175 KPTAAHCEPILF
-187 GWQALYPTNHTA
+187 GWQALCPSNPTAPQAPQHALSTNPAATQAPQQAFSTTPAATQAPQHAPSSTPTTTNASQHAPSSTPAAPHAPQHAPSSTPAATQAPQQTPSSTPAAPHAPQHAPSSTPTTTNASQHAPSSTPTTTNASQHAPSSTPTTTNASQHAPSSTPTA
-199 THASHSAPATANT
+199 TQAPQHAPSTNPTAP
-212 ATHASQPIPA
+212 HASQHAPSSNPA
-222 TAQAPTHAS
+222 ATQAPQHAPS
-231 QPTSTT
+231 TNPTATQ
-237 ANTSTHASQPIPA
+237 APQHAPS
-250 AANTTTHA
+250 
-258 SQPIPATDHT
+258 S
-268 TTHASHPT
+268 
-276 PASQPTS
+276 
-283 TTANTSTHASQPT
+283 
-296 STTANTSTHASQP
+296 
-309 TPAAA
+309 TPAAT
-314 QAPTHASHSAPAA
+314 QAPQHAPSSNPAA
-327 ATTSTHASQPIP
+327 TQAPQHAPSTNPTATQAPQHAPSSTP
-339 AAAQAPTH
+339 AATQAPQH
-347 ASHSA
+347 APSTN
-352 PAAANTTTHASHPT
+352 PAATQAPQHAPS
-366 STTANTATHAPQPT
+366 STPAAPHAPQQTP
-380 STTANTSTHASQ
+380 SS
-392 PTSTTANTSTHA
+392 
-404 SQPTSTTA
+404 
-412 TTSTHASHPTPAAAT
+412 TPAA
-427 TSTHASHP
+427 P
-435 TPAAANTATHAS
+435 
-447 HPTST
+447 
-452 TATTSTHASQP
+452 
-463 TSTTANTSTHAS
+463 
-475 QPAPATANTATHAP
+475 HAP
-489 QPAPAAAH
+489 QHAPSSTPTAPQAPQHAPSSPPAA
-497 TTSTHA
+497 TQ
-503 SHSAPATDHTTTH
+503 
-516 APQPTP
+516 APQ
-522 AAAQA
+522 QA
-527 PTHASQPIP
+527 PLMER
-536 ATAQAPTHASHPAPA
+536 AP
-551 AANTSTHASHPAP
+551 
-564 AAANTTTHAPQPAPA
+564 
-579 AANTST
+579 
-585 HASHPAPA
+585 
-593 AANTTTHASHP
+593 
-604 TPAAA
+604 
-609 NTSTHASQPIPATA
+609 
-623 QAPTH
+623 
-628 APQPAPA
+628 
-635 AAHTTSTHASHSAP
+635 
-649 ATDHT
+649 
-654 TTHASHPTPATANT
+654 
-668 ATHASQPTS
+668 
-677 TTANTTTHASHPTP
+677 
-691 ATANTA
+691 
-697 THASQPTSTT
+697 
-707 ANTTTHASQPTHAPH
+707 
-722 HSSSDHA
+722 
-729 SFPTFSSTHR
+729 FPLLSSTNR

-765 GGGKGGKHNWIEN
+765 GGGSGGKHNWIEN

-791 ATDMDQPGEEAAHEI
+791 ATDMDKPGEEAAREI

-813 RCYRVRLPRKD
+813 RCYRVRLPLKD

-831 GIDAATIKAAF
+831 GIDRATIKAAF

-856 SDYKDQVIGL
+856 SDYKDKVIGL

-886 KLHFRP
+886 KVHFRP

-945 GLEKP
+945 GLEQP

-959 HFLDN
+959 HFLDE

-1009 DYGGQEQ
+1009 DYARQEQ

-1034 VAHARKGG
+1034 VAHARKSG
-1042 LDKDIPGTEDI
+1042 LDKDIPSTEDI

-1067 TIWRNRSLEDK
+1067 TIWRNRPLEDK

-1111 KVGLWF
+1111 KIGLWF
-1117 DPQTYRYRCSFEQPP
+1117 DPQTYRYRCSFEQSF

>member
-10 KLIAQADR
+10 KLIAQADQ

-25 QGHKRGNH
+25 QGHKRGNN
-33 WIVGNTRGE
+33 WLVGNTRGE

-74 CEVKGISLSQAL
+74 CAVKGISLSQAL
-86 EEARAALN
+86 EEARTTLN

-107 YHRPPAPKGNTPQ
+107 YRRPPIPKGCTPQ
-120 NLVKNYLHKERCIP
+120 NLVKNYLHKERRIP
-134 LEIIKRYRIGEEGEK
+134 LEVIKRYRIGEENEK

-175 KPTAAQCEPILF
+175 KPTVAQCEPILF
-187 GWQALYPTNHTA
+187 GWQALYPIH
-199 THASHSAPATANT
+199 P
-212 ATHASQPIPA
+212 
-222 TAQAPTHAS
+222 
-231 QPTSTT
+231 
-237 ANTSTHASQPIPA
+237 
-250 AANTTTHA
+250 TTHV
-258 SQPIPATDHT
+258 
-268 TTHASHPT
+268 SHPA
-276 PASQPTS
+276 PS
-283 TTANTSTHASQPT
+283 TAH
-296 STTANTSTHASQP
+296 
-309 TPAAA
+309 
-314 QAPTHASHSAPAA
+314 
-327 ATTSTHASQPIP
+327 
-339 AAAQAPTH
+339 
-347 ASHSA
+347 
-352 PAAANTTTHASHPT
+352 
-366 STTANTATHAPQPT
+366 
-380 STTANTSTHASQ
+380 
-392 PTSTTANTSTHA
+392 
-404 SQPTSTTA
+404 
-412 TTSTHASHPTPAAAT
+412 
-427 TSTHASHP
+427 
-435 TPAAANTATHAS
+435 
-447 HPTST
+447 
-452 TATTSTHASQP
+452 
-463 TSTTANTSTHAS
+463 
-475 QPAPATANTATHAP
+475 TATHAP
-489 QPAPAAAH
+489 QPAPSATQAPTH
-497 TTSTHA
+497 TSHPVPSTANATTHTSHP
-503 SHSAPATDHTTTH
+503 APSTAHTTTH
-516 APQPTP
+516 APQPASSTAHTATHTRHP
-522 AAAQA
+522 APSTASAT
-527 PTHASQPIP
+527 TH
-536 ATAQAPTHASHPAPA
+536 TSHPAP
-551 AANTSTHASHPAP
+551 S
-564 AAANTTTHAPQPAPA
+564 
-579 AANTST
+579 
-585 HASHPAPA
+585 
-593 AANTTTHASHP
+593 
-604 TPAAA
+604 
-609 NTSTHASQPIPATA
+609 
-623 QAPTH
+623 
-628 APQPAPA
+628 
-635 AAHTTSTHASHSAP
+635 
-649 ATDHT
+649 DHT
-654 TTHASHPTPATANT
+654 
-668 ATHASQPTS
+668 
-677 TTANTTTHASHPTP
+677 
-691 ATANTA
+691 
-697 THASQPTSTT
+697 
-707 ANTTTHASQPTHAPH
+707 
-722 HSSSDHA
+722 
-729 SFPTFSSTHR
+729 SFPTLSSTNR

-765 GGGKGGKHNWIEN
+765 GGGRGGKQNWIEN

-791 ATDMDQPGEEAAHEI
+791 ATDMDQTGEEAAHEI

-938 RLTKQTG
+938 RLAKQTG

-959 HFLDN
+959 HFLDD

-1009 DYGGQEQ
+1009 DYAGQEQ

-1078 IFAASLAQEKADLAK
+1078 IFAASLQEEKADLVK

-1111 KVGLWF
+1111 KIGLWF
-1117 DPQTYRYRCSFEQPP
+1117 DSQTYRYRCSFDTPFP

>member
-10 KLIAQADR
+10 KLISQADR

-25 QGHKRGNH
+25 QGHKRGNN

-67 GDILDLW
+67 GDLLDLW

-94 LTRPKPFMVPHRS
+94 LTRPKPFMAPHRS
-107 YHRPPAPKGNTPQ
+107 YRRPPVPTGRPPQ
-120 NLVKNYLHKERCIP
+120 NLVKTYLHKERHIP
-134 LEIIKRYRIGEEGEK
+134 LEIIKRYRIGEDGEK

-175 KPTAAQCEPILF
+175 KPTAAHCEPILF
-187 GWQALYPTNHTA
+187 GWQALCPSNPTAPQAPQHAPSSTPTA
-199 THASHSAPATANT
+199 T
-212 ATHASQPIPA
+212 
-222 TAQAPTHAS
+222 QAPQHA
-231 QPTSTT
+231 PST
-237 ANTSTHASQPIPA
+237 NPA
-250 AANTTTHA
+250 ATQAPQHA
-258 SQPIPATDHT
+258 PSTNPAATQAPQ
-268 TTHASHPT
+268 HAPS
-276 PASQPTS
+276 S
-283 TTANTSTHASQPT
+283 
-296 STTANTSTHASQP
+296 
-309 TPAAA
+309 TPAA
-314 QAPTHASHSAPAA
+314 P
-327 ATTSTHASQPIP
+327 
-339 AAAQAPTH
+339 
-347 ASHSA
+347 
-352 PAAANTTTHASHPT
+352 
-366 STTANTATHAPQPT
+366 HAPQQTP
-380 STTANTSTHASQ
+380 SS
-392 PTSTTANTSTHA
+392 
-404 SQPTSTTA
+404 
-412 TTSTHASHPTPAAAT
+412 TPAA
-427 TSTHASHP
+427 P
-435 TPAAANTATHAS
+435 
-447 HPTST
+447 
-452 TATTSTHASQP
+452 
-463 TSTTANTSTHAS
+463 
-475 QPAPATANTATHAP
+475 HAP
-489 QPAPAAAH
+489 Q
-497 TTSTHA
+497 
-503 SHSAPATDHTTTH
+503 H
-516 APQPTP
+516 APSSTPTAP
-522 AAAQA
+522 QA
-527 PTHASQPIP
+527 PQHAPSSTPT
-536 ATAQAPTHASHPAPA
+536 ATNALQQAPLMERAP
-551 AANTSTHASHPAP
+551 
-564 AAANTTTHAPQPAPA
+564 
-579 AANTST
+579 
-585 HASHPAPA
+585 
-593 AANTTTHASHP
+593 
-604 TPAAA
+604 
-609 NTSTHASQPIPATA
+609 
-623 QAPTH
+623 
-628 APQPAPA
+628 
-635 AAHTTSTHASHSAP
+635 
-649 ATDHT
+649 
-654 TTHASHPTPATANT
+654 
-668 ATHASQPTS
+668 
-677 TTANTTTHASHPTP
+677 
-691 ATANTA
+691 
-697 THASQPTSTT
+697 
-707 ANTTTHASQPTHAPH
+707 
-722 HSSSDHA
+722 
-729 SFPTFSSTHR
+729 FPLLSSTNR

-765 GGGKGGKHNWIEN
+765 GGGSGGKHNWIEN

-791 ATDMDQPGEEAAHEI
+791 ATDMDKPGEEAAREI
-806 ASRLGRH
+806 ANRLGRH
-813 RCYRVRLPRKD
+813 RCYRVRLPLKD

-831 GIDAATIKAAF
+831 GIDRATIKAAF

-856 SDYKDQVIGL
+856 SDYKDKVIGL

-886 KLHFRP
+886 KVHFRP

-945 GLEKP
+945 GLEQP

-959 HFLDN
+959 HFLDE

-1009 DYGGQEQ
+1009 DYARQEQ

-1034 VAHARKGG
+1034 VAHARKSG
-1042 LDKDIPGTEDI
+1042 LDKDIPSTEDI

-1067 TIWRNRSLEDK
+1067 TIWRNRPLEDK

-1111 KVGLWF
+1111 KIGLWF
-1117 DPQTYRYRCSFEQPP
+1117 DPQTYRYRCSFEQSF